1 VPPPPPASPL
11 DIAQQIAD
19 ATRVVSD
26 ASEATPGKLVH
37 VEIIPGFS
45 PALPTSST
53 LTLTVGTLGA
63 LSGAISTLI
72 DSIRIGVKITVTQ
85 GGNPATPGVDF
96 IATPAL
102 GNTGTSCD
110 SATIDTTGN
119 LTTTPDPLS
128 LTFLLRPPIG
138 EDINVGMPALD
149 YVIDIN
155 LCINVEGVTLNKDI
169 QIPISVPAIP
179 IPVILVLGKHANFG
193 VGDDA
198 WLFVMVQAGS
208 PIKSLDQVITTFNS
222 LARVIRSLEALFS
235 FASDFIHAVSLA
247 ATAISTIP
255 SVFFHQGGFVSDMDD
270 AAGSDID
277 DEASAALIIGLGVGT
292 VGTSPNPIN
301 VTLTGQPTAVTFYSD
316 TGFEDDHVTF
326 TVTELLP
333 GSVLGIAKQ
342 LNFSGM
348 HWDTSSDTINDAIE
362 GFRFGPA

>member
-1 VPPPPPASPL
+1 M
-11 DIAQQIAD
+11 
-19 ATRVVSD
+19 
-26 ASEATPGKLVH
+26 
-37 VEIIPGFS
+37 
-45 PALPTSST
+45 
-53 LTLTVGTLGA
+53 
-63 LSGAISTLI
+63 
-72 DSIRIGVKITVTQ
+72 
-85 GGNPATPGVDF
+85 PGVDF
-96 IATPAL
+96 IAIPAL

-110 SATIDTTGN
+110 SAIIDTTTGN

-169 QIPISVPAIP
+169 QIPVAVPAIP
-179 IPVILVLGKHANFG
+179 IPVMLVLGKHPNFG
-193 VGDDA
+193 TGDDA

-208 PIKSLDQVITTFNS
+208 PIKSLDQVIVTFNS
-222 LARVIRSLEALFS
+222 LARVVRGLEALFS
-235 FASDFIHAVSLA
+235 FASDFIDALSLA
-247 ATAISTIP
+247 AKAISTIP

-292 VGTSPNPIN
+292 VGTSPNVIN

-333 GSVLGIAKQ
+333 GSVLGIAEK
-342 LNFSGM
+342 LNFTGM

>member
-1 VPPPPPASPL
+1 L

-19 ATRVVSD
+19 ATRVVTDASD
-26 ASEATPGKLVH
+26 AAPGKLVH
-37 VEIIPGFS
+37 VDILPGLS
-45 PALPTSST
+45 PAIPTSST
-53 LTLTVGTLGA
+53 LTGTLGTLGA
-63 LSGAISTLI
+63 LSGTLNTFI
-72 DSIRIGVKITVTQ
+72 DSVRIGVKITVTQ
-85 GGNPATPGVDF
+85 GGDPAILGVDF
-96 IATPAL
+96 IPTPTL
-102 GNTGTSCD
+102 PNTGSSCD
-110 SATIDTTGN
+110 SATIDSTTGN
-119 LTTTPDPLS
+119 LKSTPDPLS

-138 EDINVGMPALD
+138 EDINVGLPALD

-169 QIPISVPAIP
+169 QIPVSVPAIP
-179 IPVILVLGKHANFG
+179 IPVMLVLGKHPNFG
-193 VGDDA
+193 TGDDA

-222 LARVIRSLEALFS
+222 LARVVRSLEALFS
-235 FASDFIHAVSLA
+235 FASDFIDALSLA
-247 ATAISTIP
+247 AKAISTIP

-292 VGTSPNPIN
+292 VTVGTSHKLIN
-301 VTLTGQPTAVTFYSD
+301 ITLTGEPTAVTFYSD

-333 GSVLGIAKQ
+333 GSVLGIAEK
-342 LNFSGM
+342 LDFSGM